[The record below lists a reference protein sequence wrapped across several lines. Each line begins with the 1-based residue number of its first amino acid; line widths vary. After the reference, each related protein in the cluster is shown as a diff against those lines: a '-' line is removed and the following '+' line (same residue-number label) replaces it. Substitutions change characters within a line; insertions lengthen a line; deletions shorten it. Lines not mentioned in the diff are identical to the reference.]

1 MTRTA
6 RQLLGAAG
14 ESHARRYLEVR
25 DYILVARNWR
35 GDKGELDLVMIDGHE
50 LVFVEVKTR
59 RGDTWG
65 RAEEAVTLHQGRT
78 LLATAEEFLL
88 SMPEYEQMI
97 WRIDIIAITLDR
109 VGRVEGVVH
118 YKNAV
123 GEW

>member
-14 ESHARRYLEVR
+14 EGHARRYLEAR
-25 DYILVARNWR
+25 DYSLVARNWR
-35 GDKGELDLVMIDGHE
+35 GAKGELDLVMIDGGE

-65 RAEEAVTLHQGRT
+65 RAEEAVTSHQGRT

-88 SMPEYEQMI
+88 SMPEYQEMI

-109 VGRVEGVVH
+109 AGGVEGVAH
-118 YKNAV
+118 YENAV
-123 GEW
+123 GAW